1 MQYKSNKGY
10 TGFGQLGLLFIFI
23 GLGLILASIVQL
35 VIGMQMVS
43 PETSFMHLEEA
54 MMTAMKDPKNVQ
66 TIRILQIAGTFCL
79 MFIPTVLFSWIVNG
93 KNPFWLGLNKHFNFK
108 QVALG
113 FVIIFLANVF
123 GGPFQDIT
131 EKVLAHFPS
140 INQIAKNMED
150 LYNDQVVAL
159 SHLNGLSDLFSA
171 LIIMAFFPALFEEL
185 FFRGMIQNFFTKWWK
200 KPILAIIVTSII
212 FSLIHMSI
220 YLFISRAILG
230 FVLGLMFYK
239 TRNIWVNTIAHFL
252 NNAIAVFQMYALSTT
267 KTKIEASQL
276 DPKFDWWV
284 AVLAIIVLYY
294 LFRCLQKVSEDNK
307 MKIYTQE
314 QSLLVH
320 ENQGNPLA

>member
-1 MQYKSNKGY
+1 
-10 TGFGQLGLLFIFI
+10 
-23 GLGLILASIVQL
+23 
-35 VIGMQMVS
+35 
-43 PETSFMHLEEA
+43 
-54 MMTAMKDPKNVQ
+54 MTY
-66 TIRILQIAGTFCL
+66 
-79 MFIPTVLFSWIVNG
+79 
-93 KNPFWLGLNKHFNFK
+93 
-108 QVALG
+108 
-113 FVIIFLANVF
+113 
-123 GGPFQDIT
+123 
-131 EKVLAHFPS
+131 FPS
-140 INQIAKNMED
+140 INQIAKNLED

-159 SHLNGLSDLFSA
+159 SHLNGFSDLFSA

-185 FFRGMIQNFFTKWWK
+185 FFRGMIQTFFTKWWK